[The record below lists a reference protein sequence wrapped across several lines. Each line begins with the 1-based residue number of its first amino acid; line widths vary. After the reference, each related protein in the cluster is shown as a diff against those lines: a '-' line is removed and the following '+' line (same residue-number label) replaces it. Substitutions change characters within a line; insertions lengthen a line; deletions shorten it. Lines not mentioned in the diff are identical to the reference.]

1 MGVFHRCFWKHFS
14 RNQILLREKRLFRLH
29 RRLPLSV
36 QSFRHHPVRFRW
48 LSRTYPSPMAQPP
61 HASPYVATHFSI
73 DVECVATGV
82 GHNARSVAQI
92 ALVDQF
98 ERCLLNVFVK
108 PPDGVTV
115 HSYLTPLTGLSKELI
130 DTHGVSLHEAVTRLR
145 LTLPKHAVLVGQ
157 NIAKD
162 VQWLGLTEFA
172 DFAGMVDLAG
182 LWRVWNKQYNSWSVF
197 GQDHLVTTLLGA
209 EVASQHDAASDALK
223 SVRLFNY
230 YQWLKSPNG
239 GGDDALET
247 AKERLLQTPPQPS
260 FAKKNPSFE
269 GCCMGNRKTC
279 TCGAP
284 FFG

>member
-1 MGVFHRCFWKHFS
+1 
-14 RNQILLREKRLFRLH
+14 
-29 RRLPLSV
+29 
-36 QSFRHHPVRFRW
+36 
-48 LSRTYPSPMAQPP
+48 
-61 HASPYVATHFSI
+61 
-73 DVECVATGV
+73 
-82 GHNARSVAQI
+82 
-92 ALVDQF
+92 
-98 ERCLLNVFVK
+98 LLNVFVK

>member
-1 MGVFHRCFWKHFS
+1 
-14 RNQILLREKRLFRLH
+14 
-29 RRLPLSV
+29 
-36 QSFRHHPVRFRW
+36 
-48 LSRTYPSPMAQPP
+48 MAQSPNNN
-61 HASPYVATHFSI
+61 PYVATHFSI

-82 GHNARSVAQI
+82 EHNARTVAQI

-108 PPDGVTV
+108 PPEGVTV
-115 HSYLTPLTGLSKELI
+115 HSYLTPLTGLSKEII
-130 DTHGVSLHEAVTRLR
+130 DTHGVTLEQAIAQLKA
-145 LTLPKHAVLVGQ
+145 TLPKHAVLVGQ

-162 VQWLGLTEFA
+162 VQWLNLTEFT

-182 LWRVWNKQYNSWSVF
+182 LWRVFNKQYNSWSVF
-197 GQDHLVTTLLGA
+197 GQDHLVKTLLGV

-223 SVRLFNY
+223 SVRLFNF
-230 YQWLKSPNG
+230 YQWLNSPQG
-239 GGDDALET
+239 GGEPALDL
-247 AKERLLQTPPQPS
+247 AKQRLLQTPPEPS
-260 FAKKNPSFE
+260 FAKKNPTFE

>member
-1 MGVFHRCFWKHFS
+1 
-14 RNQILLREKRLFRLH
+14 
-29 RRLPLSV
+29 
-36 QSFRHHPVRFRW
+36 
-48 LSRTYPSPMAQPP
+48 MAQPP
-61 HASPYVATHFSI
+61 NASPYVATHFSI

-130 DTHGVSLHEAVTRLR
+130 DTHGVSLEEAVTQLR

-172 DFAGMVDLAG
+172 DFAGMVD
-182 LWRVWNKQYNSWSVF
+182 
-197 GQDHLVTTLLGA
+197 
-209 EVASQHDAASDALK
+209 
-223 SVRLFNY
+223 
-230 YQWLKSPNG
+230 
-239 GGDDALET
+239 
-247 AKERLLQTPPQPS
+247 
-260 FAKKNPSFE
+260 
-269 GCCMGNRKTC
+269 
-279 TCGAP
+279 
-284 FFG
+284 